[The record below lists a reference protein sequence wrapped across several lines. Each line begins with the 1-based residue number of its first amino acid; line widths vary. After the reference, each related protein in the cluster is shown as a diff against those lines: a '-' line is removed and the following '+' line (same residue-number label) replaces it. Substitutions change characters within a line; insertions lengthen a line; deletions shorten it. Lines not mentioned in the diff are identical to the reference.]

1 MATHFN
7 AFISYRH
14 SPLDSQIA
22 QRIHRQ
28 LERFRIPK
36 AIQKATGIKK
46 IDRIFRDKEELPLSV
61 NLSDDINEAL
71 VNSDYL
77 IVICSPRFQQSQWC
91 MREIELFLQTHS
103 VEQILIVLAE
113 GEPDD
118 VVPPILTQN
127 REPLCC
133 DYRMNPRKAKNI
145 ELPRL
150 ASAILG
156 CRYDELRQRQRQYR
170 MRRIIAAFSAALV
183 ASLGLSAYFIRTSI
197 QIQKANDDLHAANV
211 QIREAN
217 VQIQSNLDQALR
229 NQSEY
234 LASAAQTNLDE
245 GNRLTAIALA
255 MGALPTEDN
264 PRPYVAAAEYALS
277 DALSAYRSTE
287 TVTAQ
292 GTYTADTLVKE
303 FDLSKDGS
311 RIYVRDARNV
321 VTVWDTETFRKLHT
335 IDATM
340 YDIQEIYLTPQGNV
354 IIYNSVYGSDAVC
367 VDVNGQELWRSAYTI
382 DVAFLDDRS
391 TVMILSRDANFE
403 RCLLFLDPDTGT
415 QVREPLVLKETE
427 DKAYPIEFLQ
437 QEYQTGQPI
446 VLEYYQG
453 DIYHVV
459 LLDLQTQ
466 QVQFV
471 KQIDTSFEGGSQWID
486 AVGVVQNGNVIV
498 MCGDGIGGGIY
509 NGRYGTTE
517 VTGEDRADIWCF
529 DGKTG
534 RLLWES
540 ELVTYVYT
548 STSTVAPIPDSDWV
562 LLQNGNT
569 FQVRHSRTG
578 ELVAQ
583 CQSVMLPL
591 FVNVGSK
598 TTTGILE
605 NGDSFIFNYEK
616 NLCTSDSF
624 LDGTVDMAQAKNGY
638 FIHTPLSNHIT
649 VYREC
654 KDDRGVRLE
663 TELAYST
670 RFHQTFGTSLA
681 FKTYDDLFMIDTQQQ
696 NLRWHC
702 EAGYDWTA
710 LGFGPDGSEFWMWNQ
725 KDKCAAAFSVAD
737 GKQRELPLPVTLSDQ
752 YTKLASNMF
761 MAEDRVVYVLESLY
775 EMYLL
780 QVDMQTGNILQEIS
794 LDTLMSED
802 VLYTEHV
809 KILLATDDYVW
820 FYLNENA
827 LCVIN
832 LQTGDVKRL
841 AENLTLAPAV
851 AFSKDFNQV
860 LVGIDH
866 ELRLTT
872 PGGAL
877 IRRIDLGDRKAVSLY
892 FYGQQ
897 LLVLCDDGTLQ
908 RYDRTGNHLSQTI
921 LHIFDTFANYV
932 SSGLEDASNLA
943 WWIAEDGDLIVN
955 AYRAGNIVDCE
966 NWQVRAFVPY
976 LTTYAAGNDT
986 LLCLSDKY
994 LYAYPRYT
1002 TQEQME
1008 EARQILG
1015 DFRLSEE
1022 ERKAYGLNTN

>member
-14 SPLDSQIA
+14 SPVDSEVA

-36 AIQKATGIKK
+36 AIQKATGIRK

-71 VNSDYL
+71 VNSDFL

-91 MREIELFLQTHS
+91 MREIELFLQTHP
-103 VEQILIVLAE
+103 VERVLIVLAE

-133 DYRMNPRKAKNI
+133 DFRMKPRQAKNI

-150 ASAILG
+150 VSAILG

-170 MRRIIAAFSAALV
+170 MRRTIAAFSAALV
-183 ASLGLSAYFIRTSI
+183 ASLCLSVYFIHTSI
-197 QIQKANDDLHAANV
+197 RIQKANDDLSAANV
-211 QIREAN
+211 QIRKAN

-245 GNRLTAIALA
+245 GDRLTAIALA
-255 MGALPTEDN
+255 LEALPDDTDN
-264 PRPYVAAAEYALS
+264 RPYVAAAEYALS

-292 GTYTADTLVKE
+292 GTYTADTLVDE
-303 FDLSKDGS
+303 FVLSEDGS

-321 VTVWDTETFRKLHT
+321 VTVWDTATFRKLHT

-340 YDIQEIYLTPQGNV
+340 YDVQEIYLTPKGNV
-354 IIYNSVYGSDAVC
+354 ILFNDLLESKVVC
-367 VDVNGQELWRSAYTI
+367 VDVYGQQLWWEA
-382 DVAFLDDRS
+382 DVQAVAFLDDRS
-391 TVMILSRDANFE
+391 TVILMCRGLDFE
-403 RCLLFLDPDTGT
+403 RRLLFLDPDTGT
-415 QVREPLVLKETE
+415 QVREPIILKQTE
-427 DKAYPIEFLQ
+427 NKAYAGKFLT

-453 DIYHVV
+453 DIYHVA
-459 LLDLQTQ
+459 LLDMETQ
-466 QVQFV
+466 RIQFV
-471 KQIDTSFEGGSQWID
+471 KQIDTSFDGANQWID
-486 AVGVVQNGNVIV
+486 GAGIVQDGNVVV
-498 MCGDGIGGGIY
+498 MCGGDSGIY

-529 DGKTG
+529 DSKTG
-534 RLLWES
+534 RQLWQS
-540 ELVTYVYT
+540 ELVTYVYA

-598 TTTGILE
+598 TATGILE
-605 NGDSFIFNYEK
+605 NGDSFIFNYAK
-616 NLCTSDSF
+616 DLCTSESF
-624 LDGTVDMAQAKNGY
+624 LDGTVDMAQIKDGY

-649 VYREC
+649 VYRES
-654 KDDRGVRLE
+654 KDDRGVRLD

-670 RFHQTFGTSLA
+670 RFHQTSGNSLA
-681 FKTYDDLFMIDTQQQ
+681 IKTYYDLFMIDTRQQ
-696 NLRWHC
+696 NLRWRC
-702 EAGYDWTA
+702 EAKSEWTA

-725 KDKCAAAFSVAD
+725 NDKYAAAFSVAD
-737 GKQRELPLPVTLSDQ
+737 GTQRELPLPAALGDQ
-752 YTKLASNMF
+752 YTKPVSNMF
-761 MAEDRVVYVLESLY
+761 MAEDQFVYVLESVY
-775 EMYLL
+775 EMHLL
-780 QVDMQTGNILQEIS
+780 QVDMQTGNTLQDIS
-794 LDTLMSED
+794 LETLRSED
-802 VLYTEHV
+802 AVFTEHV
-809 KILLATDDYVW
+809 KILLATESYAW
-820 FYLNENA
+820 LYLNEDA
-827 LCVIN
+827 LCVVD
-832 LQTGDVKRL
+832 LQTGNVKQL
-841 AENLTLAPAV
+841 AEGITQTPVV

-866 ELRLTT
+866 ELRMTT

-877 IRRIDLGDRKAVSLY
+877 IRRIDLGGRKAISQY

-921 LHIFDTFANYV
+921 LHIFDTFASNV

-943 WWIAEDGDLIVN
+943 WWVAEDGDLIVN

-966 NWQVRAFVPY
+966 NWHVRAFVPY

-986 LLCLSDKY
+986 LLCLSDQY
-994 LYAYPRYT
+994 LYAYPRYS
-1002 TQEQME
+1002 TQQLMSKGME
-1008 EARQILG
+1008 TLG

-1022 ERKAYGLNTN
+1022 QRAYYGLNEKE